1 MGCGDEG
8 HNFGLFVSFGMML
21 EGHARKRKQNKKKR
35 CKVKN
40 RYSVKINYLSNI
52 NIIIYRSF

>member
-21 EGHARKRKQNKKKR
+21 EGHARKRKKTKKK
-35 CKVKN
+35 V
-40 RYSVKINYLSNI
+40 
-52 NIIIYRSF
+52 